1 LRQGSSVAE
10 SEPPPAALLQR
21 PWGAMPTQAL
31 PDWSAWSRE
40 AVRLMQE
47 RNNVW
52 MRDYDLRGCRYDW
65 SLDKAQFVFRPGS
78 DEVVADICAVASV
91 SEAEGTFLWAWANEA
106 IPPQARRSLE
116 RVREFGE
123 SNALELLT
131 KSEWPGARSDGLE
144 MAAVAGRVLDAAGV
158 WIEPIG
164 DVTFFFAL
172 SNFRRSPAQS

>member
-1 LRQGSSVAE
+1 
-10 SEPPPAALLQR
+10 
-21 PWGAMPTQAL
+21 
-31 PDWSAWSRE
+31 
-40 AVRLMQE
+40 MQE

-52 MRDYDLRGCRYDW
+52 MRDYGLQGCRYDW

-123 SNALELLT
+123 SNALKLLT
-131 KSEWPGARSDGLE
+131 TPEWPGGRSEGQE
-144 MAAVAGRVLDAAGV
+144 MAAIAGRVLDAAGIWV
-158 WIEPIG
+158 APTG
-164 DVTFFFAL
+164 DVTLFLAL
-172 SNFRRSPAQS
+172 SNFRRVPARS